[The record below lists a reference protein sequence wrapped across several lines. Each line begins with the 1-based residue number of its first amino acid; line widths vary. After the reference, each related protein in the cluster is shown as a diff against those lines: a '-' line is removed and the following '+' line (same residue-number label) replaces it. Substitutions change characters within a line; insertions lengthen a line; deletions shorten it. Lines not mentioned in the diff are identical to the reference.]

1 MKVSKISMFLFL
13 SFLIINCASEK
24 ALKSEKITKDGIE
37 ILYGDIS
44 KEQLFYDFPDWEKK
58 YKNYEVN
65 HSILASVRNF
75 DSNLIEIDIFLGTW
89 CGDSKREV
97 PKFLKIV
104 DEINLLP
111 ELKIKLFAV
120 DLKKRLKSELAEKND
135 IQRVATFVF
144 RRDSQEIGRIIEYPK
159 KSLESDIVEI
169 LNNK

>member
-1 MKVSKISMFLFL
+1 MKVSKTSIFLFA

-44 KEQLFYDFPDWEKK
+44 KDQLFYDFPDWEKK
-58 YKNYEVN
+58 YISYEVK
-65 HSILASVRNF
+65 HSILDSLRNL
-75 DSNLIEIDIFLGTW
+75 DSRLIEVDIFLGTW

-97 PKFLKIV
+97 PRFLKIV
-104 DEINLLP
+104 DEINLIP
-111 ELKIKLFAV
+111 KNKIKLFAV
-120 DLKKRLKSELAEKND
+120 DRKKRLISELAEKNE
-135 IQRVATFVF
+135 IQRVATFIF

-169 LNNK
+169 LNDK